1 MLLTEAIEALL
12 LATKT
17 NGRSAQTL
25 RDYREKLGHLVA
37 FLGDVSIETITTTDL
52 RRFVADMMDQST
64 LYEDHHRCAPIEGS
78 LSPFTIAGRVQVLKR
93 FFNWLVEEALL
104 ADNPARRIKRPN
116 PRRLTPKGITRED
129 LLALLKAT
137 EGEGLTDKRDRAIT
151 LFLADTGC
159 RVGGLCGLRLGDVD
173 LEARLARLTEKGSKT
188 RLIPFSV
195 VTEKALRDWLAVRPQ
210 GESDALFVTL
220 GRWGHP
226 EAAFSSRGVSQMLKR
241 RADQAGIV
249 GHVNPHSFRHAFAR
263 DFLLHGGDI
272 GILSEIM
279 GHSSVLTTKSFYGIF
294 TVQQLQQQHTK
305 HSPITQLFGKEGE
318 TDGE

>member
-1 MLLTEAIEALL
+1 MLLTDAIEALL

-25 RDYREKLGHLVA
+25 RDYREKLGHLVDS
-37 FLGDVSIETITTTDL
+37 LGDVDIEAITATDL
-52 RRFVADMMDQST
+52 RRFVSEMMDQST
-64 LYEDHHRCAPIEGS
+64 LYADHHRCAPVEGH

-93 FFNWLVEEALL
+93 FFNWLVEEELL

-116 PRRLTPKGITRED
+116 PRRMTPKGITRED
-129 LLALLKAT
+129 LLALLNAT
-137 EGEGLTDKRDRAIT
+137 EGESLNAKRDRAII
-151 LFLADTGC
+151 FFFADTGC

-173 LEARLARLTEKGSKT
+173 LEARLAKLTEKGSKT
-188 RLIPFSV
+188 RIIPFSE
-195 VTEKALRDWLAVRPQ
+195 VTEKTLRGWLAVRPQ
-210 GESDALFVTL
+210 GPSDALFVTL

-241 RADQAGIV
+241 RADKAGI
-249 GHVNPHSFRHAFAR
+249 GGKVNPHSFRHAFAR

-279 GHSSVLTTKSFYGIF
+279 GHSSILVTKSFYGIF
-294 TVQQLQQQHTK
+294 TVQQLQQQHEK
-305 HSPITQLFGKEGE
+305 HSPIVQLFGKEGE
-318 TDGE
+318 TDG